1 MGKWLVFE
9 EKILNLESVTYI
21 ENLGKMDDSGSIN
34 LIAIHFFSGDKVL
47 LHLADDGFLKLTEAL
62 FDRSQ

>member
-1 MGKWLVFE
+1 MGKWLMIE
-9 EKILNLESVTYI
+9 DKILNLDSVTYI
-21 ENLGKMDDSGSIN
+21 ENLGKKDDSGPIN
-34 LIAIHFFSGDKVL
+34 LIAVHFVSGGKVL